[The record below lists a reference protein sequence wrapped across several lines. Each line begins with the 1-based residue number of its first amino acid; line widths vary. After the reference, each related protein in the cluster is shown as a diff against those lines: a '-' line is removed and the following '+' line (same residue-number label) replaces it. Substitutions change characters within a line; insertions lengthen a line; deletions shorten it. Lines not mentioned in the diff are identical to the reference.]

1 MELSIGLT
9 IDDVKS
15 ISECVTMD
23 VHNKHYLVEVSVL
36 KANKIVVER
45 VGNVIYQQRK
55 TKERKKIVIILKR
68 LSK

>member
-15 ISECVTMD
+15 ISKCVTLN
-23 VHNKHYLVEVSVL
+23 VHDKHYLIEVSVL
-36 KANKIVVER
+36 KVNKLIVER
-45 VGNVIYQQRK
+45 EGNVIYQQRK
-55 TKERKKIVIILKR
+55 TKEKKIIVMILIR

>member
-15 ISECVTMD
+15 IGKCVALD
-23 VHNKHYLVEVSVL
+23 VHNKHYLIEVSVL
-36 KANKIVVER
+36 KANKIIVER

-55 TKERKKIVIILKR
+55 TKEREKNSNDMYKIK
-68 LSK
+68 